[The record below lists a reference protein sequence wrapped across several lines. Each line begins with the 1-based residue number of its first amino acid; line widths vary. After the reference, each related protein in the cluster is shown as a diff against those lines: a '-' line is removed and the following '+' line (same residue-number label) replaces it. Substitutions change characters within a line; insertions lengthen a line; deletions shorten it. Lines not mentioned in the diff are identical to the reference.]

1 MVKTH
6 HNFQILLYTI
16 GTRGK
21 SRFTLKPA
29 YRRIYSYLHLVLLLA
44 PIVSLLAE
52 PPTVT
57 LHESEGTYFLME
69 NADYLLDKEKTANLE
84 YAKKEEAKFQPIGKY
99 FTIIIENT
107 GVWIKFKIKNG
118 EDKKQEWIA
127 VPSFTFLGE
136 KFILHQACSGK
147 LEVFSAGRSIPE
159 IERRVYRKHSLH
171 SFLISLEPG
180 EECSLYLYMEDRN
193 FNLLNLILQDKES
206 YSNYEYSLSMYLGAF
221 IGIGLMLFFYNL
233 FLLFFTKDKA
243 YFYYILFV
251 FIHITYQT
259 IYYRVVNEYNIIYSE
274 SFLNFWISTGFCFV
288 APSLIL
294 FTNTLLQLNDKY
306 PKVNILF
313 KLIIAINLLAYIPMV
328 IWGFEATTHST
339 TFLITIFLLLY
350 VGIKEWIR
358 GNRSAKYFT
367 IAWLTYCIF
376 VSAGYLN
383 GLMHVPVPW
392 KYSYLMFYPILFG
405 SALEMTLFSLALGDR
420 YNQIQKRNESQ
431 AIQLLQDQLT
441 LEEERHARRKI
452 EMNLLKTIIQPHFL
466 MNSLNTLVGLIWES
480 PKKASDMIVALGA
493 EVRNILEI
501 PDVKEVTLAKE
512 IEFCSAYLKIM
523 SLRLEENYALTTEGL
538 SGDESVP
545 PLLFHTLIENA
556 FTHAKGNYS
565 GLKFHLRKELTT
577 NSLLYTFTSTSSE
590 KNSTPSNRVGI
601 GTKYIQTALE
611 EFSPGRWNVDQ
622 FYDNGLWV
630 VKVEVKNG

>member
-1 MVKTH
+1 M
-6 HNFQILLYTI
+6 
-16 GTRGK
+16 
-21 SRFTLKPA
+21 KPA
-29 YRRIYSYLHLVLLLA
+29 SLRISFYLHLVLLLT

-84 YAKKEEAKFQPIGKY
+84 YAKKEEAKFQPMGKY
-99 FTIIIENT
+99 FTIFNENT
-107 GVWIKFKIKNG
+107 GMWLRFKIKNG
-118 EDKKQEWIA
+118 EDKRQEWIA
-127 VPSFTFLGE
+127 VPAFTFFGE
-136 KFILHQACSGK
+136 KYILRKVCSDK

-159 IERRVYRKHSLH
+159 SDRRVYRKHSLH
-171 SFLISLEPG
+171 SFLISLSPG
-180 EECSLYLYMEDRN
+180 EECSLFLYTDDKN
-193 FNLLNLILQDKES
+193 FNYPNFIMQTKES
-206 YSNYEYSLSMYLGAF
+206 YSNYEYYLSMYQGAF

-243 YFYYILFV
+243 YLYYILFV
-251 FIHITYQT
+251 FLHIGFQT
-259 IYYRVVNEYNIIYSE
+259 FYYRVLNEHNIILSNN
-274 SFLNFWISTGFCFV
+274 FLNFWISTCMCFV
-288 APSLIL
+288 PPSLIL
-294 FTNTLLQLNDKY
+294 FANTLLQINDKY
-306 PKVNILF
+306 PKVNIVF
-313 KLIIAINLLAYIPMV
+313 KLIIAINLLSYIPMV
-328 IWGFEATTHST
+328 IYGFETTTHSI
-339 TFLITIFLLLY
+339 TFLITIFLLPYL
-350 VGIKEWIR
+350 GIKEWVR
-358 GNRSAKYFT
+358 GNRSARYFT
-367 IAWLTYCIF
+367 IAWFTYCIF
-376 VSAGYLN
+376 VSTGYLN

-392 KYSYLMFYPILFG
+392 KYSYVMFYPILFG

-512 IEFCSAYLKIM
+512 LEFCSAYLKIM
-523 SLRLEENYALTTEGL
+523 SLRLEENYALSTKDL
-538 SGDESVP
+538 SGDEKVP

-577 NSLLYTFTSTSSE
+577 DSLLYTFTSTSSE
-590 KNSTPSNRVGI
+590 KNATPSNRIGI

>member
-1 MVKTH
+1 MVKAH
-6 HNFQILLYTI
+6 HNFRKILYTL

-21 SRFTLKPA
+21 YRFTMKPA
-29 YRRIYSYLHLVLLLA
+29 CLRISFHLHLILLLA

-52 PPTVT
+52 PPTIT

-339 TFLITIFLLLY
+339 TFLITIFLLPY
-350 VGIKEWIR
+350 VGIKEWMR

-383 GLMHVPVPW
+383 GLMHVPVSW

-431 AIQLLQDQLT
+431 TLQLLKEKLN
-441 LEEERHARRKI
+441 LEEERHTRRKL

-466 MNSLNTLVGLIWES
+466 INSLNSLVGLIWES
-480 PKKASDMIVALGA
+480 PKKAADMIVALGA

-512 IEFCSAYLKIM
+512 LEFCDAYLKIM
-523 SLRLEENYALTTEGL
+523 SLRLEENYALSTKDL
-538 SGDESVP
+538 SGDEKVP

-577 NSLLYTFTSTSSE
+577 DSLLYTFTSTSSE

-611 EFSPGRWNVDQ
+611 EFAPGRWNVDQ

-630 VKVEVKNG
+630 VKVDVKNG

>member
-1 MVKTH
+1 MVKAH
-6 HNFQILLYTI
+6 HNFQILLYTL

-21 SRFTLKPA
+21 YRFTMKPA
-29 YRRIYSYLHLVLLLA
+29 RLRISFYLHLILLLA

-118 EDKKQEWIA
+118 ENKKQEWIA

-159 IERRVYRKHSLH
+159 SDRRVYRKHSLH
-171 SFLISLEPG
+171 SFLISLEPN
-180 EECSLYLYMEDRN
+180 EECSLYLYTEDRN

-339 TFLITIFLLLY
+339 TFLITIFLLPY
-350 VGIKEWIR
+350 VGIKEWMR

-383 GLMHVPVPW
+383 GLMHVPVSW

-431 AIQLLQDQLT
+431 TLQLLKEKLN
-441 LEEERHARRKI
+441 LEEERHTRRKL

-466 MNSLNTLVGLIWES
+466 INSLNSLVGLIWES
-480 PKKASDMIVALGA
+480 PKKAADMIVALGA
-493 EVRNILEI
+493 EVRNIQEI

-512 IEFCSAYLKIM
+512 LEFCSAYLKIM

-538 SGDESVP
+538 NGDESVP

-565 GLKFHLRKELTT
+565 ALKFHLRKELTT
-577 NSLLYTFTSTSSE
+577 DSLLYTFTSTSSE

-611 EFSPGRWNVDQ
+611 EFAPGRWKVNQ

>member
-1 MVKTH
+1 MNTKCYKII
-6 HNFQILLYTI
+6 FPFLL
-16 GTRGK
+16 
-21 SRFTLKPA
+21 SLFCL
-29 YRRIYSYLHLVLLLA
+29 

-57 LHESEGTYFLME
+57 LQESEGTYFLME
-69 NADYLLDKEKTANLE
+69 NADYLLDKEKTANIE
-84 YAKKEEAKFQPIGKY
+84 YAKKEEAKFEPVGKY
-99 FTIIIENT
+99 FTIINENT
-107 GVWIKFKIKNG
+107 GMWLRFKIKNG
-118 EDKKQEWIA
+118 EEKKQEWIA
-127 VPSFTFLGE
+127 VPSFTFFGE
-136 KFILHQACSGK
+136 KYILHQVCGDK
-147 LEVFSAGRSIPE
+147 QEVFSAGRSIPE
-159 IERRVYRKHSLH
+159 SDRRIYRKHSLH
-171 SFLISLEPG
+171 SFLISIKPG
-180 EECSLYLYMEDRN
+180 ELCNIYLYTEDKN
-193 FNLLNLILQDKES
+193 FNYPNFILQTKEN
-206 YSNYEYSLSMYLGAF
+206 YSNYEYYLSMYQGAF

-243 YFYYILFV
+243 YLYYILFA
-251 FIHITYQT
+251 FLHISFQVV
-259 IYYRVVNEYNIIYSE
+259 YYRVVNEFNIIYSE
-274 SFLNFWISTGFCFV
+274 SFLNFWVSTVFCFV
-288 APSLIL
+288 TIALIL

-306 PKVNILF
+306 PKINLIF
-313 KLIIAINLLAYIPMV
+313 KLIIAINLLSYIPML
-328 IWGFEATTHST
+328 IWGFEATIHSI
-339 TFLITIFLLLY
+339 TFLITIFLLPY
-350 VGIKEWIR
+350 VGIKEWMR

-383 GLMHVPVPW
+383 GLMHVPVSW

-431 AIQLLQDQLT
+431 ALQLLQDQLT

-501 PDVKEVTLAKE
+501 PDVKEVTLSKE
-512 IEFCSAYLKIM
+512 LEFCSAYLKIM
-523 SLRLEENYALTTEGL
+523 SLRLEENYALTTEGIN
-538 SGDESVP
+538 GDETVP

-556 FTHAKGNYS
+556 FTHAKGNYT
-565 GLKFHLRKELTT
+565 GLKFHLRKELTS
-577 NSLLYTFTSTSSE
+577 NSLLYTFSSTSSD
-590 KNSTPSNRVGI
+590 KNSTPSNRIGI

-611 EFSPGRWNVDQ
+611 EFAPGRWTVDQ
-622 FYDNGLWV
+622 FYENGFWV

>member
-1 MVKTH
+1 M
-6 HNFQILLYTI
+6 
-16 GTRGK
+16 
-21 SRFTLKPA
+21 KPA
-29 YRRIYSYLHLVLLLA
+29 CLRISFHLHLILLLA

-52 PPTVT
+52 PPTIT

-118 EDKKQEWIA
+118 EDKRQEWVA
-127 VPSFTFLGE
+127 VPTFTFFGE
-136 KFILHQACSGK
+136 KYILHQVCSDK
-147 LEVFSAGRSIPE
+147 LEVFPAGRSIPE
-159 IERRVYRKHSLH
+159 SDRRVYRKHSLH
-171 SFLISLEPG
+171 SFLISLEPE
-180 EECSLYLYMEDRN
+180 EECSFFLYSEDRN
-193 FNLLNLILQDKES
+193 FILFNLILRTQENF
-206 YSNYEYSLSMYLGAF
+206 SNYEYYLSMYLGAF
-221 IGIGLMLFFYNL
+221 IGIGLVLFFYNL
-233 FLLFFTKDKA
+233 FLFFFTKDKA
-243 YFYYILFV
+243 YLYYIV
-251 FIHITYQT
+251 FTFFHISFQVV
-259 IYYRVVNEYNIIYSE
+259 YYRVLNEYNIIYSE
-274 SFLNFWISTGFCFV
+274 SFLNFWISTTFCFV
-288 APSLIL
+288 GIFLIL
-294 FTNTLLQLNDKY
+294 FATTILQLQGKY
-306 PKVNILF
+306 IKINRIF
-313 KLIIAINLLAYIPMV
+313 KIIIIVDSLAYIPT
-328 IWGFEATTHST
+328 IIYGFETTTQSI
-339 TFLITIFLLLY
+339 TFLITIFLLPY
-350 VGIKEWIR
+350 VGIKEWMR
-358 GNRSAKYFT
+358 GNRSARYFT
-367 IAWLTYCIF
+367 IAWFTYCIF

-383 GLMHVPVPW
+383 GLMHVPVSW

-431 AIQLLQDQLT
+431 ALELLQDQLT

-480 PKKASDMIVALGA
+480 PKKAADMIVALGA

-512 IEFCSAYLKIM
+512 LEFCDAYLKIM
-523 SLRLEENYALTTEGL
+523 SLRLEENYALSTKDL
-538 SGDESVP
+538 SGDEKVP
-545 PLLFHTLIENA
+545 PLFFHTLIENA

-577 NSLLYTFTSTSSE
+577 DSLLYTFTSTSSE

-611 EFSPGRWNVDQ
+611 EFSPGSWNVDQ

-630 VKVEVKNG
+630 VKVDVKNG

>member
-1 MVKTH
+1 MVKAH
-6 HNFQILLYTI
+6 HNFRKILYTL

-21 SRFTLKPA
+21 YRFTMKPA
-29 YRRIYSYLHLVLLLA
+29 CLRISFHLHLILLLA

-52 PPTVT
+52 PPTIT

-339 TFLITIFLLLY
+339 TFLITIFLLPY
-350 VGIKEWIR
+350 VGIKEWMR

-383 GLMHVPVPW
+383 GLMHVPVSW

-431 AIQLLQDQLT
+431 TLQLLKEKLN
-441 LEEERHARRKI
+441 LEEERHTRRKL

-466 MNSLNTLVGLIWES
+466 INSLNSLVGLIWES
-480 PKKASDMIVALGA
+480 PKKAADMIVALGA

-512 IEFCSAYLKIM
+512 LEFCDAYLKIM
-523 SLRLEENYALTTEGL
+523 SLRLEENYALSTKDL
-538 SGDESVP
+538 SGDEKVP

-577 NSLLYTFTSTSSE
+577 DSLLYTFTSTSSE
-590 KNSTPSNRVGI
+590 KKSTPSNRVGI

-611 EFSPGRWNVDQ
+611 EFAPGRWNVDQ

>member
-1 MVKTH
+1 
-6 HNFQILLYTI
+6 
-16 GTRGK
+16 
-21 SRFTLKPA
+21 
-29 YRRIYSYLHLVLLLA
+29 
-44 PIVSLLAE
+44 IVSLLAE

-118 EDKKQEWIA
+118 ENKKQEWIA

-159 IERRVYRKHSLH
+159 SDRRVYRKHSLH
-171 SFLISLEPG
+171 SFLISLEPN
-180 EECSLYLYMEDRN
+180 EECSLYLYTEDRN

-294 FTNTLLQLNDKY
+294 FANTLLQINDKY

-339 TFLITIFLLLY
+339 TFLITIFLLPY
-350 VGIKEWIR
+350 VGIKEWMR

-383 GLMHVPVPW
+383 GLMHVPVSW

-431 AIQLLQDQLT
+431 TLQLLKEKLN
-441 LEEERHARRKI
+441 LEEERHTRRKL

-466 MNSLNTLVGLIWES
+466 INSLNSLVGLIWES
-480 PKKASDMIVALGA
+480 PKKAADMIVALGA
-493 EVRNILEI
+493 EVRNIQEI

-512 IEFCSAYLKIM
+512 LEFCSAYLKIM

-538 SGDESVP
+538 NGDESVP

-556 FTHAKGNYS
+556 FTHGKGNYS
-565 GLKFHLRKELTT
+565 ALKFHLRKELTT

-611 EFSPGRWNVDQ
+611 EFAPGRWKVNQ

>member
-1 MVKTH
+1 MWVK
-6 HNFQILLYTI
+6 I
-16 GTRGK
+16 
-21 SRFTLKPA
+21 
-29 YRRIYSYLHLVLLLA
+29 
-44 PIVSLLAE
+44 
-52 PPTVT
+52 
-57 LHESEGTYFLME
+57 
-69 NADYLLDKEKTANLE
+69 
-84 YAKKEEAKFQPIGKY
+84 
-99 FTIIIENT
+99 
-107 GVWIKFKIKNG
+107 KIKNG
-118 EDKKQEWIA
+118 EGKRQEWAA
-127 VPSFTFLGE
+127 VPTFTFFGE
-136 KFILHQACSGK
+136 KYILHQVCSDK

-159 IERRVYRKHSLH
+159 SDRRVYRNHSLH
-171 SFLISLEPG
+171 SFLISLEAG
-180 EECSLYLYMEDRN
+180 EECSFFLYSEDRN
-193 FNLLNLILQDKES
+193 FILLNFILQTKEN
-206 YSNYEYSLSMYLGAF
+206 YSNFEYYLSMYHGAF
-221 IGIGLMLFFYNL
+221 IGIGLVLFFYNL

-243 YFYYILFV
+243 YLYYILFV
-251 FIHITYQT
+251 FLHIIYQS
-259 IYYRVVNEYNIIYSE
+259 IYYRVLNEYNIIYSE
-274 SFLNFWISTGFCFV
+274 SFLNFWISTILCFV
-288 APSLIL
+288 GNFLIL
-294 FTNTLLQLNDKY
+294 FTNSILQLQGKY
-306 PKVNILF
+306 VTISRIF
-313 KLIIAINLLAYIPMV
+313 KIIIAINLIAYIPML
-328 IWGFEATTHST
+328 IWGFETTTHSMT
-339 TFLITIFLLLY
+339 YLITIFLLPY
-350 VGIKEWIR
+350 VGIKEWMR
-358 GNRSAKYFT
+358 GNRSAKYFS

-376 VSAGYLN
+376 IIAAYLN

-405 SALEMTLFSLALGDR
+405 SALEMTLFSLAIGDR

-431 AIQLLQDQLT
+431 ALQLLQDQLT

-466 MNSLNTLVGLIWES
+466 MNSLNTLVWLIWES

-512 IEFCSAYLKIM
+512 LEFCDAYLKIM

-538 SGDESVP
+538 SGDKSVP

-577 NSLLYTFTSTSSE
+577 DSLLYTFTSTSE

-611 EFSPGRWNVDQ
+611 EFAPGRWNVDQ
-622 FYDNGLWV
+622 FYDNGLWL

>member
-1 MVKTH
+1 M
-6 HNFQILLYTI
+6 
-16 GTRGK
+16 
-21 SRFTLKPA
+21 
-29 YRRIYSYLHLVLLLA
+29 HLILLLA

-52 PPTVT
+52 PPTIT

-84 YAKKEEAKFQPIGKY
+84 YAKKEEARFQPIGKY

-259 IYYRVVNEYNIIYSE
+259 IYYRVLNEYNIIYSE

-339 TFLITIFLLLY
+339 TFLITIFLLPY
-350 VGIKEWIR
+350 VGIKEWMR

-383 GLMHVPVPW
+383 GLMHVPVSW

-431 AIQLLQDQLT
+431 TLQLLKEKLN
-441 LEEERHARRKI
+441 LEEERHTRRKL

-466 MNSLNTLVGLIWES
+466 INSLNSLVGLIWES
-480 PKKASDMIVALGA
+480 PKKAADMIVALGA

-512 IEFCSAYLKIM
+512 LEFCDAYLKIM
-523 SLRLEENYALTTEGL
+523 SLRLEENYALSTKDL
-538 SGDESVP
+538 SGDEKVP

-577 NSLLYTFTSTSSE
+577 DSLLYTFTSTSSE
-590 KNSTPSNRVGI
+590 KNSTPSNRIGI

-630 VKVEVKNG
+630 VKVDVKNG

>member
-1 MVKTH
+1 C
-6 HNFQILLYTI
+6 
-16 GTRGK
+16 
-21 SRFTLKPA
+21 
-29 YRRIYSYLHLVLLLA
+29 
-44 PIVSLLAE
+44 E
-52 PPTVT
+52 
-57 LHESEGTYFLME
+57 
-69 NADYLLDKEKTANLE
+69 
-84 YAKKEEAKFQPIGKY
+84 KEEAKFQPIGKY

-339 TFLITIFLLLY
+339 TFLITIFLLPY
-350 VGIKEWIR
+350 VGIKEWMR

-383 GLMHVPVPW
+383 GLMHVPVSW
-392 KYSYLMFYPILFG
+392 KYSYIMFYPILFG

-431 AIQLLQDQLT
+431 ALQLLQDQLT

-480 PKKASDMIVALGA
+480 PKKAADMIVALGA

-501 PDVKEVTLAKE
+501 PDVKEVNLAKE
-512 IEFCSAYLKIM
+512 LEFCDAYLKIM

-565 GLKFHLRKELTT
+565 ALKFHLRKELTPD
-577 NSLLYTFTSTSSE
+577 SLLYTFTSTSSE
-590 KNSTPSNRVGI
+590 KKSTPSNRVGI

-611 EFSPGRWNVDQ
+611 EFAPGRWNVDQ

-630 VKVEVKNG
+630 VKVDVKNG

>member
-6 HNFQILLYTI
+6 HNFHKLLYTI

-21 SRFTLKPA
+21 SRFTLKPS
-29 YRRIYSYLHLVLLLA
+29 YRRIHSYLHLVFLLA
-44 PIVSLLAE
+44 PIASLLAE

-339 TFLITIFLLLY
+339 TFLITIFLLPY
-350 VGIKEWIR
+350 VGIKEWMR

-512 IEFCSAYLKIM
+512 LEFCDAYLKIM
-523 SLRLEENYALTTEGL
+523 SLRLEENYLLTAEGL
-538 SGDESVP
+538 SGDEKIP

-556 FTHAKGNYS
+556 FTHARGNYS

-577 NSLLYTFTSTSSE
+577 DSLLYTFTSTSSE

>member
-21 SRFTLKPA
+21 SRFTLKPS
-29 YRRIYSYLHLVLLLA
+29 YRRIHSYLHLVLLLA

-52 PPTVT
+52 PPTIT

-84 YAKKEEAKFQPIGKY
+84 FAKKEEAKFQPIGKY
-99 FTIIIENT
+99 FTIINENT
-107 GVWIKFKIKNG
+107 GMWLRIKIKNG
-118 EDKKQEWIA
+118 EDKRQEWVA
-127 VPSFTFLGE
+127 VPSFTFFGE
-136 KFILHQACSGK
+136 KYILHQVCSDK
-147 LEVFSAGRSIPE
+147 LEVFPAGRSIPE
-159 IERRVYRKHSLH
+159 SDRRVYRKHSLH
-171 SFLISLEPG
+171 SFLISLSPG
-180 EECSLYLYMEDRN
+180 EECSFYLYMEDRT
-193 FNLLNLILQDKES
+193 FIFLNLILQTKEN
-206 YSNYEYSLSMYLGAF
+206 YSNYEYYLSMYHGAF
-221 IGIGLMLFFYNL
+221 IGIGFVLFFYNV

-243 YFYYILFV
+243 YLYYILFA
-251 FIHITYQT
+251 FFHITYQ
-259 IYYRVVNEYNIIYSE
+259 ILYYRLINEHNIFFSD
-274 SFLNFWISTGFCFV
+274 SLLNFGISSSICF
-288 APSLIL
+288 APIFLIL
-294 FTNTLLQLNDKY
+294 FTNSILNLQHKY
-306 PKVNILF
+306 NKIKIILNILIGISLLTHVPM
-313 KLIIAINLLAYIPMV
+313 LII
-328 IWGFEATTHST
+328 GFNPSIHS
-339 TFLITIFLLLY
+339 IIFLPIILLLPY
-350 VGIKEWIR
+350 LGIREWINA
-358 GNRSAKYFT
+358 NRSAKYFT
-367 IAWLTYCIF
+367 IAWF
-376 VSAGYLN
+376 VYILFLIPIYVTGIYPL
-383 GLMHVPVPW
+383 PVPW

-405 SALEMTLFSLALGDR
+405 SALEMTLFSLAIGDR

-512 IEFCSAYLKIM
+512 LEFCDAYLKIM
-523 SLRLEENYALTTEGL
+523 SLRLEENYLLTAEGL
-538 SGDESVP
+538 SGDEKIP

-556 FTHAKGNYS
+556 FTHARGNYS

-611 EFSPGRWNVDQ
+611 EFAPGRWNVDQ

-630 VKVEVKNG
+630 VKVDVKNG

>member
-1 MVKTH
+1 MVKAH
-6 HNFQILLYTI
+6 HNFHKLLYTL

-21 SRFTLKPA
+21 YRFTMKPA
-29 YRRIYSYLHLVLLLA
+29 RLRISFYLHLVLLLA
-44 PIVSLLAE
+44 PIASLLAE

-159 IERRVYRKHSLH
+159 SDRKVYRKHSLH

-193 FNLLNLILQDKES
+193 FNLLNLILQNKES
-206 YSNYEYSLSMYLGAF
+206 FSNYEYYLSMYLGAF

-243 YFYYILFV
+243 YLYYILFA
-251 FIHITYQT
+251 FIHITYQI

-288 APSLIL
+288 ATSLIL

-306 PKVNILF
+306 PKINTAF
-313 KLIIAINLLAYIPMV
+313 KLIIAINLLSYIPML

-339 TFLITIFLLLY
+339 TFLITIFLLPY
-350 VGIKEWIR
+350 VGIKEWMR

-383 GLMHVPVPW
+383 GLMHVPVSW

-577 NSLLYTFTSTSSE
+577 DSLLYTFKSTSSE
-590 KNSTPSNRVGI
+590 KKSTPSNRIGI

>member
-6 HNFQILLYTI
+6 HNFHKLLYTI

-21 SRFTLKPA
+21 SRFTLKPS
-29 YRRIYSYLHLVLLLA
+29 YRRIHSYLHLVLLLV

-84 YAKKEEAKFQPIGKY
+84 YAKKEEARFQPIGKN
-99 FTIIIENT
+99 FTIINENT
-107 GVWIKFKIKNG
+107 GMWLRFKIKNG
-118 EDKKQEWIA
+118 EDKKQEWVA
-127 VPSFTFLGE
+127 VPSFTFFGE
-136 KFILHQACSGK
+136 KYILHQVCSDK
-147 LEVFSAGRSIPE
+147 LEVFPAGRSIPE
-159 IERRVYRKHSLH
+159 SDRRVYRKHSLH
-171 SFLISLEPG
+171 SFLISLSPG
-180 EECSLYLYMEDRN
+180 EECNIYLYTEDKN
-193 FNLLNLILQDKES
+193 FNYPNFLLQTKES
-206 YSNYEYSLSMYLGAF
+206 YSNYEYYLSMYHGAF
-221 IGIGLMLFFYNL
+221 IGIGFVLFFYNL

-243 YFYYILFV
+243 YLYYILFA
-251 FIHITYQT
+251 FFHTSFQIA
-259 IYYRVVNEYNIIYSE
+259 YYRVLNEHNVIRSE
-274 SFLNFWISTGFCFV
+274 PLLNFWMSTCFIFV
-288 APSLIL
+288 PTFLIL
-294 FTNTLLQLNDKY
+294 FVNAFLELQKKSPRITKIFN
-306 PKVNILF
+306 F
-313 KLIIAINLLAYIPMV
+313 LIWINVLGFIPFL
-328 IWGFEATTHST
+328 IWGFNAVIQSV
-339 TFLITIFLLLY
+339 TFLITIFLLPY

-383 GLMHVPVPW
+383 GLMHVPVSW
-392 KYSYLMFYPILFG
+392 KYSYIMFYPILFG

-431 AIQLLQDQLT
+431 ALELLQDQLT

-512 IEFCSAYLKIM
+512 LEFCSAYLKIM

-538 SGDESVP
+538 NGDESVP

-577 NSLLYTFTSTSSE
+577 DSLLYTFTSTSSE

-611 EFSPGRWNVDQ
+611 EFAPGRWNVDQ

>member
-1 MVKTH
+1 M
-6 HNFQILLYTI
+6 
-16 GTRGK
+16 
-21 SRFTLKPA
+21 KPA
-29 YRRIYSYLHLVLLLA
+29 CLRISFYLHLILLLA

-52 PPTVT
+52 PPTIT

-339 TFLITIFLLLY
+339 TFLITIFLLPY
-350 VGIKEWIR
+350 VGIKEWMR

-383 GLMHVPVPW
+383 GLMHVPVSW

-431 AIQLLQDQLT
+431 TLQLLKEKLN
-441 LEEERHARRKI
+441 LEEERHTRRKL

-466 MNSLNTLVGLIWES
+466 INSLNSLVGLIWES
-480 PKKASDMIVALGA
+480 PKKAADMIVALGA

-512 IEFCSAYLKIM
+512 LEFCDAYLKIM
-523 SLRLEENYALTTEGL
+523 SLRLEENYALSTKDL
-538 SGDESVP
+538 SGDEKVP

-577 NSLLYTFTSTSSE
+577 DSLLYTFTSTSSE
-590 KNSTPSNRVGI
+590 KNSTPSNRIGI

-630 VKVEVKNG
+630 VKVDVKNG

>member
-6 HNFQILLYTI
+6 HNFHKLLYTI

-21 SRFTLKPA
+21 SRFTLKPS
-29 YRRIYSYLHLVLLLA
+29 YRRIHSYLHLVFLLA
-44 PIVSLLAE
+44 PIASLLAE

-339 TFLITIFLLLY
+339 TFLITIFLLPY
-350 VGIKEWIR
+350 VGIKEWMR

-512 IEFCSAYLKIM
+512 LEFCDAYLKIM
-523 SLRLEENYALTTEGL
+523 SLRLEENYLLTAEGL
-538 SGDESVP
+538 SGDEKIP

-556 FTHAKGNYS
+556 FTHARGNYS

-577 NSLLYTFTSTSSE
+577 DSLLYTFTSTSSE

-630 VKVEVKNG
+630 VKVDVKNG

>member
-1 MVKTH
+1 M
-6 HNFQILLYTI
+6 FLL
-16 GTRGK
+16 
-21 SRFTLKPA
+21 P
-29 YRRIYSYLHLVLLLA
+29 YLG
-44 PIVSLLAE
+44 I
-52 PPTVT
+52 
-57 LHESEGTYFLME
+57 SE
-69 NADYLLDKEKTANLE
+69 
-84 YAKKEEAKFQPIGKY
+84 
-99 FTIIIENT
+99 
-107 GVWIKFKIKNG
+107 WIK
-118 EDKKQEWIA
+118 
-127 VPSFTFLGE
+127 
-136 KFILHQACSGK
+136 
-147 LEVFSAGRSIPE
+147 
-159 IERRVYRKHSLH
+159 
-171 SFLISLEPG
+171 
-180 EECSLYLYMEDRN
+180 
-193 FNLLNLILQDKES
+193 
-206 YSNYEYSLSMYLGAF
+206 
-221 IGIGLMLFFYNL
+221 
-233 FLLFFTKDKA
+233 
-243 YFYYILFV
+243 
-251 FIHITYQT
+251 
-259 IYYRVVNEYNIIYSE
+259 
-274 SFLNFWISTGFCFV
+274 
-288 APSLIL
+288 
-294 FTNTLLQLNDKY
+294 
-306 PKVNILF
+306 
-313 KLIIAINLLAYIPMV
+313 
-328 IWGFEATTHST
+328 
-339 TFLITIFLLLY
+339 
-350 VGIKEWIR
+350 

-376 VSAGYLN
+376 IFAAYLN

-512 IEFCSAYLKIM
+512 LEFCDAYLKIM
-523 SLRLEENYALTTEGL
+523 SLRLEENYLLSTEGL
-538 SGDESVP
+538 SGDEKVP

-577 NSLLYTFTSTSSE
+577 DCLLYTFSSSSSE

>member
-6 HNFQILLYTI
+6 HNFHKLLYTI

-21 SRFTLKPA
+21 SRFTLKPS
-29 YRRIYSYLHLVLLLA
+29 YRRIHSYLHLVFLLA
-44 PIVSLLAE
+44 PIASLLAE

-339 TFLITIFLLLY
+339 TFLITIFLLPY
-350 VGIKEWIR
+350 VGIKEWMR

-512 IEFCSAYLKIM
+512 LEFCDAYLKIM
-523 SLRLEENYALTTEGL
+523 SLRLEENYLLTAEGL
-538 SGDESVP
+538 SGDEKIP

-556 FTHAKGNYS
+556 FTHARGNYS

-577 NSLLYTFTSTSSE
+577 DSLLYTFTSTSSE

-611 EFSPGRWNVDQ
+611 EFAPGRWNVDQ

-630 VKVEVKNG
+630 VKVDVKNG

>member
-1 MVKTH
+1 
-6 HNFQILLYTI
+6 
-16 GTRGK
+16 
-21 SRFTLKPA
+21 
-29 YRRIYSYLHLVLLLA
+29 
-44 PIVSLLAE
+44 
-52 PPTVT
+52 
-57 LHESEGTYFLME
+57 ME

-159 IERRVYRKHSLH
+159 SDRKVYRKHSLH

-193 FNLLNLILQDKES
+193 FNLLNLILQNKES
-206 YSNYEYSLSMYLGAF
+206 YSNYEYYLSMYLGAF

-243 YFYYILFV
+243 YLYYILFA
-251 FIHITYQT
+251 FIHITYQI

-306 PKVNILF
+306 PKINIAF
-313 KLIIAINLLAYIPMV
+313 KLIIAINLLSYIPML

-339 TFLITIFLLLY
+339 TFLITIFLLPY
-350 VGIKEWIR
+350 VGIKEWMR

-523 SLRLEENYALTTEGL
+523 SLRLEENYA
-538 SGDESVP
+538 VN
-545 PLLFHTLIENA
+545 HRR
-556 FTHAKGNYS
+556 
-565 GLKFHLRKELTT
+565 LKRRRVR
-577 NSLLYTFTSTSSE
+577 SSTSYFTLSS
-590 KNSTPSNRVGI
+590 KMHLPTPKEI
-601 GTKYIQTALE
+601 TQ
-611 EFSPGRWNVDQ
+611 D
-622 FYDNGLWV
+622 
-630 VKVEVKNG
+630 